1 MFEIKRDELVKQKG
15 KINLNLNINDII
27 NKLNINKILDLIA
40 ELFLEII
47 ESSEKI
53 NE

>member
-1 MFEIKRDELVKQKG
+1 MFQIKRDELVKQKG
-15 KINLNLNINDII
+15 KINLNLNLNDIT
-27 NKLNINKILDLIA
+27 NKLNTNKILDLIA
-40 ELFLEII
+40 ELFLDII

>member
-1 MFEIKRDELVKQKG
+1 MFQIKRDELVKQKG
-15 KINLNLNINDII
+15 KNNLNLNLNDII
-27 NKLNINKILDLIA
+27 NKLNANKILDLIA
-40 ELFLEII
+40 ELFLDII

>member
-47 ESSEKI
+47 DFYYLI
-53 NE
+53 CD

>member
-1 MFEIKRDELVKQKG
+1 MFQIKRDELIKQKG
-15 KINLNLNINDII
+15 KINLNLNLSDII

-40 ELFLEII
+40 ELFLDFI
-47 ESSEKI
+47 ESSDKI